1 MPTRLTSSTCTFMT
15 NRSAVEPSAQLR
27 LVYIRY
33 AGSRDPLEF
42 TTVPVGPLRCNCYIL
57 WSDPADAV
65 IIDPGDE
72 PETIV
77 ATLESRGLTPR
88 LILNTHGHFDH
99 TGAVEALRKRYGAAY
114 RIHRDEGPILRWIP
128 AGTKMWGIT
137 IPAAPVPTEFIA
149 DRQRFTHDRLVV
161 EAIHTPGHTP
171 GSTCF
176 YVASLQ
182 SVFTGDTLFAASIG
196 RTDFPGGSMPQ
207 ILNSIH
213 ERLLTLP
220 PETRVFPG
228 HGPPTTVADE
238 AASNPFL
245 Q

>member
-1 MPTRLTSSTCTFMT
+1 M
-15 NRSAVEPSAQLR
+15 EPAAQLR

-33 AGSRDPLEF
+33 ADSCGALEF
-42 TTVPVGPLRCNCYIL
+42 LTVPVGPLQCNCYIL
-57 WSDPADAV
+57 WSDPADCV
-65 IIDPGDE
+65 VIDPGDE
-72 PETIV
+72 ADKIV
-77 ATLESRGLTPR
+77 KALESRNLTPR

-99 TGAVEALRKRYGAAY
+99 TGAVDALRTKYNATY
-114 RIHRDEGPILRWIP
+114 RIHADEQQILRWIP

-137 IPAAPVPTEFIA
+137 IPAAPVPIEFVS
-149 DRQRFTHDRLVV
+149 DRQKFTHKELVV

-171 GSTCF
+171 GSTCY
-176 YVASLQ
+176 YVEKLK

-207 ILNSIH
+207 ILDSIH

-220 PETRVFPG
+220 PETKVYPG
-228 HGPPTTVADE
+228 HGPATTVE
-238 AASNPFL
+238 AEAESNPFL

>member
-1 MPTRLTSSTCTFMT
+1 
-15 NRSAVEPSAQLR
+15 VEPAPKLR
-27 LVYIRY
+27 LSYIRY
-33 AGSRDPLEF
+33 VDSRSALGF
-42 TTVPVGPLRCNCYIL
+42 VTVPVGALQCNCYIL

-72 PETIV
+72 PEKIV
-77 ATLESRGLTPR
+77 ATLSARGLTPR

-99 TGAVEALRKRYGAAY
+99 TGAVEALRTKYGATY
-114 RIHRDEGPILRWIP
+114 RIHEDEKQILRWIP
-128 AGTKMWGIT
+128 AGTKMWGLT
-137 IPAAPVPTEFIA
+137 IPAAPVPTEFVA
-149 DRQRFTHDRLVV
+149 DRQKFHHGELVV

-176 YVASLQ
+176 YVADLK

-207 ILNSIH
+207 ILDSIH

-220 PETRVFPG
+220 PETKVFPG
-228 HGPPTTVADE
+228 HGPATTVKDE
-238 AASNPFL
+238 AESNPFL